1 MGLVVSD
8 FQCSTFSCLLKALL
22 QVDAR
27 GNSDSDTGHELL
39 LAFFLFLLLLFF
51 LSVWFLS
58 RRRLVVFCLAAK
70 KLGMVCVASLNCSS
84 VLIKRLSCYW
94 IYHVFVR
101 SKLES

>member
-1 MGLVVSD
+1 
-8 FQCSTFSCLLKALL
+8 LLKALL

-70 KLGMVCVASLNCSS
+70 KLGVASLNCSS